1 MRSFQISRYSRAAP
15 LLLALLG
22 LLLIAS
28 QLLGRL
34 DFWWYDILTR
44 NNPFHGPEQNLIV
57 IAVDEKSLSE
67 LGRWPWPRAFHAQLL
82 DKLGGARAIGF
93 DIAIAEPSR
102 DHPEADGYLANAIR
116 RNGKVVGPV
125 FPELRSGQLL
135 ETRPLPVIAGAMA
148 GLGHTDYER
157 DEDGAI
163 RRVYLR
169 AGLGAPRYPSF
180 AAAIRDVASGQR
192 GAIPPAQP
200 PRPGQA
206 WLRRDLAMV
215 PFSSGAQPF
224 HLISYSD
231 ALNRLPAALFDDSIV
246 LIGVTANGL
255 GNQQPTPVSVNNA
268 GMPGVEIDAYMVH
281 GLLNH
286 QLMRPMPLW
295 RECLLGALLL
305 GLFDWLLSRRL
316 RAPKLLAGYALAAG
330 AVLLSSAALLY
341 FASLWV
347 GGSVVAMLLLL
358 SGTLRYVSGQAR
370 LFSLAFTD
378 GLTRLH
384 NRRHFDEAFN
394 HAFEQYR
401 QKQKSLALIILDIDH
416 FKKYNDH
423 YGHYAGDEVLR
434 KVARA
439 LRNCFNQKGQLT
451 ARLGGEEFGVLIT
464 PGNAQQAMTA
474 AERFLS
480 HLSAMELPHSASPLG
495 KVSCS
500 IGVCACIPGPADS
513 TRALFEHT
521 DQALYEAKRG
531 GRNRVNLYQAPPDV
545 SAQKSADDASAL
557 QD

>member
-135 ETRPLPVIAGAMA
+135 ETRPLPVIVGAMA

-206 WLRRDLAMV
+206 WLRRDLVMV

-255 GNQQPTPVSVNNA
+255 GNQ
-268 GMPGVEIDAYMVH
+268 
-281 GLLNH
+281 
-286 QLMRPMPLW
+286 
-295 RECLLGALLL
+295 
-305 GLFDWLLSRRL
+305 
-316 RAPKLLAGYALAAG
+316 
-330 AVLLSSAALLY
+330 
-341 FASLWV
+341 
-347 GGSVVAMLLLL
+347 
-358 SGTLRYVSGQAR
+358 
-370 LFSLAFTD
+370 
-378 GLTRLH
+378 
-384 NRRHFDEAFN
+384 
-394 HAFEQYR
+394 
-401 QKQKSLALIILDIDH
+401 
-416 FKKYNDH
+416 
-423 YGHYAGDEVLR
+423 
-434 KVARA
+434 
-439 LRNCFNQKGQLT
+439 
-451 ARLGGEEFGVLIT
+451 
-464 PGNAQQAMTA
+464 
-474 AERFLS
+474 
-480 HLSAMELPHSASPLG
+480 
-495 KVSCS
+495 
-500 IGVCACIPGPADS
+500 
-513 TRALFEHT
+513 
-521 DQALYEAKRG
+521 
-531 GRNRVNLYQAPPDV
+531 
-545 SAQKSADDASAL
+545 
-557 QD
+557 